1 MLLPSCAVRALVA
14 FAVVQA
20 GSHPA
25 EPLHVQ
31 IDRLIAAGQAGH
43 EKQVAPLASDG
54 EFLRRVTLDLT
65 GTVPTA
71 AEAQALLADRDPKKR
86 EKLIDRL
93 LASPGYARRM
103 SQVFDVLLNERR
115 ADSKVPRAAWED
127 YLRAAFAENRP
138 YDAFAREL
146 LAADGVDPKA
156 RPAAKFYLER
166 NFEPNLVT
174 RDIAR
179 VFLGRNM
186 QCAQCHDHPHI
197 DGYKQA
203 DYFGILA
210 FLNRSFLFPN
220 ANAATAVIAEKA
232 DGEVNFVSVFDK
244 AKKQSTTLPRVL
256 GGKPVAEPKLEKG
269 KEYKVAPAKDKRPV
283 PAYSRRAQ
291 LAKAVTSPDNP
302 AFART
307 AANRLWALM
316 LGRGIVHPVELD
328 HAGNPPSHPELLDLL
343 TKQFATHKYDVKW
356 LLREIALSRTYQRSS
371 EVPGGVSDP
380 PEDRYLVAALKPL
393 TPEQFAFAMSE
404 ATGQTELDRKALG
417 AKVTPTALDARAAG
431 VVNSFRRTFGAH
443 EGEHEDGSILTLDQ
457 TLFLKNG
464 ATVRGLTQPKAGNLA
479 ARLAKQPDD
488 QAADELFLAV
498 LTRRPTAEER
508 ADVAAAVKG
517 AANRPA
523 AFGELVWA
531 LVASAEF
538 RFNH

>member
-71 AEAQALLADRDPKKR
+71 AEAQAFLADRDPKKR

-220 ANAATAVIAEKA
+220 ANDAKAVLAEKA

-269 KEYKVAPAKDKRPV
+269 KEYKVAPAKDRRPV